1 VLDFYFMHPA
11 IPRLLELQAVD
22 HRIVALRADLDTF
35 PKRIREAD
43 LKLNEARAAVA
54 AAKQA
59 HTSGLKERKK
69 FELDVDQWK
78 ERARKYRDQSGA
90 VKTNEAYKALLH
102 EIANA
107 EAEMAKAEDRQL
119 EIMMAGEDVE
129 RRVKN
134 SEANLK
140 QAEQSVA
147 VERKDIE
154 TQQAAR
160 KKELDAALAEREKAL
175 APVPEDLRVLYD
187 RIAKR
192 HNGTALALA
201 RDGQCRG
208 CGMRVL
214 PHIVQL
220 LVQDADDQEVYRCES
235 CGLIL
240 YSLEPVV
247 AHTLEGGPG
256 NAASSATSSS

>member
-1 VLDFYFMHPA
+1 MLELPFMHPA
-11 IPRLLELQAVD
+11 IPRLLDLQTVD
-22 HRIVALRADLDTF
+22 HHIAALRSELDAF
-35 PKRIREAD
+35 PKRVREAD
-43 LKLNEARAAVA
+43 LKLNGARAAVA
-54 AAKQA
+54 AAKEA
-59 HTSGLKERKK
+59 HVNGLKERKK

-90 VKTNEAYKALLH
+90 VKTNEAYKALQH

-147 VERKDIE
+147 IERKDIE
-154 TQQAAR
+154 TQQAAK
-160 KKELDAALAEREKAL
+160 KKELEAALAERERAL
-175 APVPEDLRVLYD
+175 APIPEDLRILYD

-214 PHIVQL
+214 PHILQL
-220 LVQDADDQEVYRCES
+220 LVQDANDEEVFRCES

-247 AHTLEGGPG
+247 PHNLEAESG
-256 NAASSATSSS
+256 NAASASTSS

>member
-1 VLDFYFMHPA
+1 MHPA
-11 IPRLLELQAVD
+11 IPRLLDLQTVD
-22 HRIVALRADLDTF
+22 QHIAALRADLDSF

-43 LKLNEARAAVA
+43 LKLGGARAAVA
-54 AAKQA
+54 AAKEA
-59 HTSGLKERKK
+59 HVNGLKERKK

-78 ERARKYRDQSGA
+78 ERARKYREQTGA

-107 EAEMAKAEDRQL
+107 EAETAKAEDRQL
-119 EIMMAGEDVE
+119 EIMMASEDVD

-134 SEANLK
+134 SDINLK

-160 KKELDAALAEREKAL
+160 KKELDAAVAERERAL
-175 APVPEDLRVLYD
+175 APIPENLRVLYD

-192 HNGTALALA
+192 HNGTALAQA

-214 PHIVQL
+214 PHILQL
-220 LVQDADDQEVYRCES
+220 LTQDADDDEVFRCES

-247 AHTLEGGPG
+247 PHTLDDGSG
-256 NAASSATSSS
+256 NAATSASTSS

>member
-1 VLDFYFMHPA
+1 MHPA
-11 IPRLLELQAVD
+11 IPRLLDLQTVD
-22 HRIVALRADLDTF
+22 HRLAVVRGNLESF
-35 PKRIREAD
+35 PKRIRELD
-43 LKLNEARAAVA
+43 LKLTGARAAVA
-54 AAKQA
+54 SAKEA
-59 HTSGLKERKK
+59 HVNGLKERKK

-90 VKTNEAYKALLH
+90 VKTNEAYKALQH

-107 EAEMAKAEDRQL
+107 EAEMTKAEDRQL

-134 SEANLK
+134 AEANLK
-140 QAEQSVA
+140 QDEQSIA
-147 VERKDIE
+147 VERKEIE
-154 TQQAAR
+154 SQMAAK
-160 KKELDAALAEREKAL
+160 KKELEAALTEREKAL
-175 APVPEDLRVLYD
+175 TLVPEDLRTLYD

-192 HNGTALALA
+192 HNGTALAQA

-214 PHIVQL
+214 PHIIQL
-220 LVQDADDQEVYRCES
+220 LTQDIQDDEVFRCES

-240 YSLEPVV
+240 YSLEPIV
-247 AHTLEGGPG
+247 AHNLDAPPG
-256 NAASSATSSS
+256 NATSSASTS

>member
-1 VLDFYFMHPA
+1 MHPA
-11 IPRLLELQAVD
+11 IPRLLDLQDVD
-22 HRIVALRADLDTF
+22 HRIAALRAELESF

-54 AAKQA
+54 AAKEA
-59 HTSGLKERKK
+59 HINSQKERKK
-69 FELDVDQWK
+69 FELDVEQWK
-78 ERARKYRDQSGA
+78 ERARKYRAQSAA
-90 VKTNEAYKALLH
+90 VKTNEAYKALQH

-119 EIMMAGEDVE
+119 EVMMTGEDYD
-129 RRVKN
+129 RRVKAAE
-134 SEANLK
+134 SALK

-147 VERKDIE
+147 AERKEI
-154 TQQAAR
+154 AAVQGEK
-160 KKELDAALAEREKAL
+160 KKELDAALAKREQAL
-175 APVPEDLRVLYD
+175 APIPEDLRELYA

-192 HNGTALALA
+192 HHGTALAEA

-214 PHIVQL
+214 PHILQQL
-220 LVQDADDQEVYRCES
+220 RTDSNEEVYRCES

-240 YSLEPVV
+240 YSLEPIP
-247 AHTLEGGPG
+247 APGPETGSG
-256 NAASSATSSS
+256 NPASSSATTSS